1 MHATHSHTLTTD
13 PHIHIYHIQIYTQN
27 RSLARLSLLRRIWQS
42 IVLFNCYIHTIYT
55 SIDTHTRIHV
65 QSAAQVSIHTRYSKR
80 IHLYLVDA
88 NIQQRKG
95 RRRSERQNQLL
106 YETNQMHMLSIAM
119 HMLITLINNPM
130 YLKLY
135 TNTLAYTIHT
145 HTPKQMY
152 ILNTDI
158 CISYHE
164 FTSACLCVLLLF
176 IFVSISV
183 YPHFVYSILSPSPP
197 TLR

>member
-1 MHATHSHTLTTD
+1 
-13 PHIHIYHIQIYTQN
+13 
-27 RSLARLSLLRRIWQS
+27 
-42 IVLFNCYIHTIYT
+42 
-55 SIDTHTRIHV
+55 
-65 QSAAQVSIHTRYSKR
+65 
-80 IHLYLVDA
+80 
-88 NIQQRKG
+88 
-95 RRRSERQNQLL
+95 
-106 YETNQMHMLSIAM
+106 
-119 HMLITLINNPM
+119 M

-183 YPHFVYSILSPSPP
+183 YPHFVYAILSPPHFAKHP
-197 TLR
+197 LHTVLYKKKMLKKEKKEKMQLKLRYDK

>member
-1 MHATHSHTLTTD
+1 MAEYRAIQLLYTYN
-13 PHIHIYHIQIYTQN
+13 IYKH
-27 RSLARLSLLRRIWQS
+27 R
-42 IVLFNCYIHTIYT
+42 H
-55 SIDTHTRIHV
+55 THTRIHV

-119 HMLITLINNPM
+119 HMLITLLNNPM

-145 HTPKQMY
+145 HTHTQTNVHIKY
-152 ILNTDI
+152 
-158 CISYHE
+158 
-164 FTSACLCVLLLF
+164 
-176 IFVSISV
+176 
-183 YPHFVYSILSPSPP
+183 
-197 TLR
+197 

>member
-1 MHATHSHTLTTD
+1 M
-13 PHIHIYHIQIYTQN
+13 
-27 RSLARLSLLRRIWQS
+27 RRIWQS
-42 IVLFNCYIHTIYT
+42 IELFNCYIHTIYT
-55 SIDTHTRIHV
+55 SINTHTRIHV

-80 IHLYLVDA
+80 IHLYLVEA
-88 NIQQRKG
+88 NIHQRKG
-95 RRRSERQNQLL
+95 RGKREGQNQLL

-145 HTPKQMY
+145 HTHTQTNVHIKYWYLY
-152 ILNTDI
+152 ILSWVHI
-158 CISYHE
+158 RLPVRFIAIYFCIN
-164 FTSACLCVLLLF
+164 FC
-176 IFVSISV
+176 
-183 YPHFVYSILSPSPP
+183 LSPFCLFNPVPLPP